1 LRIEVLIAINEHAL
15 VLSRTL
21 GCDAEGRQMS

>member
-1 LRIEVLIAINEHAL
+1 LWVEVFIAINEFAL